1 MNVTY
6 QDKMLRCRDCENEFL
21 FSVGEQEFFASKGY
35 VNEPTRC
42 LTCRAANRARLSGA
56 TASQHVAR
64 QMHPVVCAQCGT
76 QTQVPFLPR
85 LEKPVYC
92 SACFDRVRATTTT
105 TTTTTT
111 APTMPQA

>member
-6 QDKMLRCRDCENEFL
+6 QDKMLQCRDCENEFL

-35 VNEPTRC
+35 VNQPTRC
-42 LTCRAANRARLSGA
+42 LTCRAVNRARLRGA
-56 TASQHVAR
+56 TATAAQPVAR

-92 SACFDRVRATTTT
+92 STCFDQVRASVL
-105 TTTTTT
+105 T
-111 APTMPQA
+111 AMPATPQA

>member
-1 MNVTY
+1 VNVTY

-21 FSVGEQEFFASKGY
+21 FSVGEQEFFVSKGY

-56 TASQHVAR
+56 AASQHVAR

-105 TTTTTT
+105 V
-111 APTMPQA
+111 PTMPQA